1 MAMTYHDFVRTFC
14 AAALVS
20 AAMLACSSTSADVAA
35 LAGRYELRSVD
46 GRAVPVDAL
55 GGALGGDI
63 RLTADGHVTRV
74 VQYATSGIPGPIVNR
89 VTGTYRA
96 RGSRITLTL
105 TEQGRTAR
113 LGRWEVSGDV
123 SGDVQLPALVL
134 RYAGPAGGIVE
145 ERYVRVP

>member
-1 MAMTYHDFVRTFC
+1 
-14 AAALVS
+14 
-20 AAMLACSSTSADVAA
+20 MLACSSTPRDAAA

-89 VTGTYRA
+89 GTGTYRA
-96 RGSRITLTL
+96 RGSRITLTAASSKSGTCGCRSAARGAL
-105 TEQGRTAR
+105 AETSVPDILNVPEQRPNFQASR
-113 LGRWEVSGDV
+113 DPV
-123 SGDVQLPALVL
+123 
-134 RYAGPAGGIVE
+134 
-145 ERYVRVP
+145 